1 MLKIGQKNTLK
12 VIRVD
17 DFGAYLD
24 AGDDI
29 EILMPAKF
37 FDSDPKPGDEVT
49 AFVYTD
55 SEDRLIAT
63 TEKPYAQVG
72 DFAFLQVAE
81 TNSVG
86 AFLDWGLEAKQLLV
100 PFSEQR
106 DRMREGGIY
115 LVYVYLDHT
124 TKRVVAS
131 GKIEKHVGNVVPD
144 YKTGQKV
151 EALLVKHTDIGYK
164 CIVDNLHW
172 GMIYANEVYRPLTLE
187 EKITAYVKRVR
198 EDGKIDLS
206 VTDRARART
215 SSLSDE
221 ILEKLRQSPE
231 GFLPLTDKSAPEAI
245 SGLLQCSK
253 RDFKK
258 AVGKLYKD
266 RLIALG
272 EDGIFMVRN

>member
-1 MLKIGQKNTLK
+1 MLKIGQYNTLK
-12 VIRVD
+12 VSRIV

-24 AGDDI
+24 AGDDL

-37 FDSDPKPGDEVT
+37 FETAPKPGDEVT

-106 DRMREGGIY
+106 ERMRKGGVY
-115 LVYVYLDHT
+115 PVYVYLDHT

-131 GKIEKHVGNVVPD
+131 TKIDKYVGNVIPD
-144 YKTGQKV
+144 YKQGQKV
-151 EALLVKHTDIGYK
+151 EALLIKHTDIGYK

-172 GMIYANEVYRPLTLE
+172 GMIYDNEVYRPLKPE

-215 SSLSDE
+215 SSLSDT
-221 ILEKLRQSPE
+221 ILEKLKSSPK
-231 GFLPLTDKSAPEAI
+231 GFLPLTDKSDPDAI
-245 SGLLQCSK
+245 KAMLQCSK

-266 RLIALG
+266 RLVTLG
-272 EDGIFMVRN
+272 EDGIFLM

>member
-1 MLKIGQKNTLK
+1 MLKIGQYNTLK
-12 VIRVD
+12 VSRVV

-24 AGDDI
+24 AGEDT

-37 FDSDPKPGDEVT
+37 FENAPVPGDEVR

-115 LVYVYLDHT
+115 LVYVYLDHAS
-124 TKRVVAS
+124 KRVVAS
-131 GKIEKHVGNVVPD
+131 SKVEKYLGNVIPD

-172 GMIYANEVYRPLTLE
+172 GMIYANEVYRPLELE
-187 EKITAYVKRVR
+187 QKITAYVKRVR

-206 VTDRARART
+206 ITDRARART
-215 SSLSDE
+215 SSLSDVL
-221 ILEKLRQSPE
+221 LEKLRNAPG
-231 GFLPLTDKSAPEAI
+231 GFLPLTDKSDPQAI
-245 SGLLQCSK
+245 SAALQCSK

-266 RLIALG
+266 RLIAISD
-272 EDGIFMVRN
+272 DGISLL

>member
-1 MLKIGQKNTLK
+1 MLKIGNYNTLK
-12 VIRVD
+12 VSRVV

-24 AGDDI
+24 AGDGL

-37 FDSDPKPGDEVT
+37 FTSEPLPGDEVD

-55 SEDRLIAT
+55 SQDRLIAT
-63 TEKPYAQVG
+63 TEKPYAEVG
-72 DFAFLQVAE
+72 DFAFLQVAD
-81 TNSVG
+81 TNSMG
-86 AFLDWGLEAKQLLV
+86 TFLDWGLEAKQLLV

-106 DRMREGGIY
+106 ERMHEGGIY

-124 TKRVVAS
+124 TNRVVAS
-131 GKIEKHVGNVVPD
+131 SKIEKYVGNVLPS
-144 YKTGQKV
+144 YKHGQKV
-151 EALLVKHTDIGYK
+151 EALLVKRTEIGYK

-172 GMIYANEVYRPLTLE
+172 GMIYANEVYQPLALE
-187 EKITAYVKRVR
+187 QKITAYVKRVR

-215 SSLSDE
+215 SDLSE
-221 ILEKLRQSPE
+221 AIMEKLNLSPE
-231 GFLPLTDKSAPEAI
+231 GFLPLTDKSDPQAI
-245 SGLLQCSK
+245 KAVLQCSK

-266 RLIALG
+266 RLVAIG
-272 EDGIFMVRN
+272 EDGIFKL